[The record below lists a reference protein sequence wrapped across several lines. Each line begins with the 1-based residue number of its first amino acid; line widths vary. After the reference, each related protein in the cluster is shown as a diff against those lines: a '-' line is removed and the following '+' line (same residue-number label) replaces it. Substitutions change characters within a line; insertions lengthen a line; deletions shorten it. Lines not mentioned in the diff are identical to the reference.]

1 MLQFGIEVMPM
12 NTNYR
17 MYWCC
22 FLKYKLMNI
31 IVAVCISAE
40 MNQLMI
46 IHSSCLTVP
55 TYNIWYVSAI
65 DVRWSCCVHDWN
77 LLWGCIIRRSEGELC
92 HFTLW
97 FLDFTRRATWNI
109 STYIPACRQGSMVEN
124 VREFIAKGVRWKV
137 SGHSASILL
146 LSWKIVL

>member
-65 DVRWSCCVHDWN
+65 DVRWSCCVHDWIYFEDA
-77 LLWGCIIRRSEGELC
+77 LLDEVKGSCPIL
-92 HFTLW
+92 HFGFLTLRGVQHEILVPT
-97 FLDFTRRATWNI
+97 FLLAVRAQW
-109 STYIPACRQGSMVEN
+109 
-124 VREFIAKGVRWKV
+124 
-137 SGHSASILL
+137 
-146 LSWKIVL
+146 